1 MSNNSTASTT
11 SSATNSQA
19 DPPRNGLPPISER
32 IEVDVV
38 IAGGG
43 IAGSALACGLRNSG
57 LRVAVVESRRN
68 PMDTAR
74 GDHLQPVVVELLQRW
89 GVLDEFMAR
98 GAGKRVGHEFRI
110 PNGEAAI
117 AASYDELDL
126 PVPYFVVVDHDKID
140 DWFLEIA
147 QRDAGETLRVIKPA
161 TVQGIT
167 FDHHGVATSVIAQI
181 IDDNGG
187 AERFVEVTGS
197 VFVGA
202 DGMNSVVRAQSGF
215 AVTETRYR
223 QPMVAMFGSAP
234 AELGRLDY
242 FYRYAGPAGQLVI
255 QPRMGGTIKVT
266 RPIGSEG
273 IPWWRKSSVDERAQR
288 LGAVAEVLG
297 GFDGEVSGF
306 YPARRIEVTS
316 FVRGNVVLVGDAA
329 HAMHPARGQ
338 GLNMGIASLGE
349 LIDCLPSPSELASV
363 DGASVVVQAL
373 ATYNERVKPQYDQIL
388 AKNHEAAGAMEASAD
403 GFPDGA
409 WEGETSFLQRMAGD
423 PALRRAH
430 LLEATGYPFGVPVR

>member
-1 MSNNSTASTT
+1 VSNNSTASTT
-11 SSATNSQA
+11 SATNSQA
-19 DPPRNGLPPISER
+19 DTARNGLPPISER
-32 IEVDVV
+32 FDVDVV

-57 LRVAVVESRRN
+57 LRVAVIESRRN

-98 GAGKRVGHEFRI
+98 GAGKRVGHEFRL

-140 DWFLEIA
+140 EWFLEIA
-147 QRDAGETLRVIKPA
+147 QRDAAENLRVIKPA

-167 FDHHGVATSVIAQI
+167 FDDHGVATSVIAQI
-181 IDDNGG
+181 IDQEGG
-187 AERFVEVTGS
+187 AERFVEITGS

-273 IPWWRKSSVDERAQR
+273 IPWWRKSSADDRAQR
-288 LGAVAEVLG
+288 LGVVAEVLG

-316 FVRGNVVLVGDAA
+316 FARGNVVLVGDAA

-349 LIDCLPSPSELASV
+349 LIDCLPSPSEIASV
-363 DGASVVVQAL
+363 EGANAVVAGL
-373 ATYNERVKPQYDQIL
+373 ATYNDRVKPQYDQIL

-403 GFPDGA
+403 GFPEGA
-409 WEGETSFLQRMAGD
+409 WEGETGFLRMMAGD

-430 LLEATGYPFGVPVR
+430 LLEATGYPFGVPSR